1 MSGRV
6 MAFDFGL
13 RHIGVAVGN
22 RALKTSQPEAVLK
35 ARDGIPN
42 WDEVAKIIEEWQPE
56 ILLVGLPLNMDG
68 SASDMS
74 ERAER
79 FSRRLSGRFQRPVEL
94 VDERLSSREAKARA
108 ALQGHRGDYQRA
120 PIDDEAA
127 AVILSDWL
135 AQQP

>member
-1 MSGRV
+1 

-22 RALKTSQPEAVLK
+22 CTLKTSQPEAILK
-35 ARDGIPN
+35 ARDGVPI
-42 WDEVAKIIEEWQPE
+42 WDEVAKIIDEWQPD

-79 FSRRLSGRFQRPVEL
+79 FARRLSGRFQLPVAL

-108 ALQGHRGDYQRA
+108 ALQGHRGDYARV